1 MRSIVQEQVSYMAP
15 LTVNYTP
22 ETKRTPET
30 IRASIREKRAK
41 NDLLLKMNC
50 ALERQIREVQ
60 CELIK
65 LEHRSN
71 YRPI

>member
-1 MRSIVQEQVSYMAP
+1 MSPNMVSLMPEQ
-15 LTVNYTP
+15 
-22 ETKRTPET
+22 KRTADA
-30 IRASIREKRAK
+30 IRASIREKRSK

-60 CELIK
+60 GELIK